1 MSGEYPI
8 LLRRRALNALR
19 WAEKAFEDG
28 DYDTAV
34 REAEYA
40 AQLYLKSLIY
50 RVLGEEIRGDSIRE
64 LLGVLVSALLEEGF
78 SEEANALADYVR
90 RRRRELAELSD
101 AHIRATYGLIE
112 YTRASAEILIRITRD
127 LVEILRELEMK
138 LFAGE
143 ETKTNK

>member
-112 YTRASAEILIRITRD
+112 YTRASAEMLIRITRD
-127 LVEILRELEMK
+127 LVEILRELEMR

>member
-8 LLRRRALNALR
+8 LLRRRAFNALR

-112 YTRASAEILIRITRD
+112 YTRASAEMLIRITRD
-127 LVEILRELEMK
+127 LVEILRELEMR

>member
-40 AQLYLKSLIY
+40 AQLYLKSLIH
-50 RVLGEEIRGDSIRE
+50 RVLGEEIRSDSIRE

-127 LVEILRELEMK
+127 LVEILRELEMR